1 MDAPRIVALGTAT
14 PPYRYRQ
21 ADLLAYAR
29 RIYRSPAVQRRLA
42 RFFGESIEERA
53 LAIADLA
60 AFTADE
66 TPGERNRRYR
76 EWAVRLGAE
85 AARLCLD
92 RAGADVDAVDCIVT
106 TSCTG
111 YTCPGLDTRIIEA
124 LGFRG
129 GQIERA
135 NLLGMGC
142 ASAVSAL
149 QRGADFVRAHP
160 GSRALVVATEVCS
173 ATYHLDEHDLGTVV
187 GNAIFADGAAAAL
200 LADRGPGI
208 ALRAFASDVRPEH
221 RDIMGY
227 DNENPEG
234 LLKLYLAREVPTV
247 AGDMVR
253 RVVGRLLALAGLAA
267 GEVAAWVIHAGGRRV
282 IDVAQKG
289 LDLTDDQVRISREVL
304 RKNGNLSSATVLFVL
319 EETLA
324 RRPPPPGAHGILV
337 AVGPGFS
344 AEGAWLTF
352 PGPASGS
359 TTAPTGRN

>member
-1 MDAPRIVALGTAT
+1 MDVPRIVTLGTAT

-21 ADLLAYAR
+21 SDLLAYVQT
-29 RIYRSPAVQRRLA
+29 IYKSPAVRRRLA
-42 RFFGESIEERA
+42 GFFGESIDERA
-53 LAIADLA
+53 LAIPDLA
-60 AFTADE
+60 AFTPDE
-66 TPGERNRRYR
+66 TAGERNRRYR

-85 AARLCLD
+85 AGARCLA
-92 RAGADVDAVDCIVT
+92 RAGVAIDAVDCVVT

-149 QRGADFVRAHP
+149 QRGADFVAAHR

-173 ATYHLDEHDLGTVV
+173 ATYHLDETDLGTVV

-200 LADRGPGI
+200 LADEGPGI
-208 ALRAFASDVRPEH
+208 GLRAFASDVRPEH

-227 DNENPEG
+227 DNEGPDG
-234 LLKLYLAREVPTV
+234 LLKVYLDREVPLV

-253 RVVGRLLALAGLAA
+253 AVVRRLVARAGIGAD
-267 GEVAAWVIHAGGRRV
+267 EVAAWVIHAGGRRV

-289 LDLTDDQVRISREVL
+289 LELSDDQVRMSREVL

-324 RRPPPPGAHGILV
+324 RRPPPAGAHGVLV
-337 AVGPGFS
+337 AVGPGFC

-352 PGPASGS
+352 PG
-359 TTAPTGRN
+359 